1 MGIWTEKIDQDIDTL
16 TRELGEDIQSLNNAY
31 FSRLIGPNPY
41 QLQSEYFSSQENI
54 ELLSELNQK
63 QSDVEMKTQISLLKT
78 INNELSEDFAEISK
92 LYRNIILNTSIMKAK
107 KNDPTI
113 MLSAIAIYNE
123 LVDVYSMR
131 NEYES
136 NSVYEELKNT
146 NGETFAQIYVSA
158 LAKMDQISYDAENS
172 ESDFSDKFLDSLYY
186 SHSEMNTLSPSS
198 STGYVKWALSTFL
211 GFHKEA
217 SLYAVV
223 LVIAITSMSLGSY
236 DFDDFEQVLGF
247 SVSFGF
253 MVGYVKGLAMIYGPL
268 MTKNL
273 LKFKSGLLHLG
284 KSLEKLVP
292 AYILKYRML

>member
-1 MGIWTEKIDQDIDTL
+1 
-16 TRELGEDIQSLNNAY
+16 
-31 FSRLIGPNPY
+31 
-41 QLQSEYFSSQENI
+41 
-54 ELLSELNQK
+54 
-63 QSDVEMKTQISLLKT
+63 
-78 INNELSEDFAEISK
+78 
-92 LYRNIILNTSIMKAK
+92 MKAK

-198 STGYVKWALSTFL
+198 STGYVKYGFIYIPRLSQGSIFICRSTCYCYNFD
-211 GFHKEA
+211 
-217 SLYAVV
+217 
-223 LVIAITSMSLGSY
+223 VIGQL
-236 DFDDFEQVLGF
+236 
-247 SVSFGF
+247 
-253 MVGYVKGLAMIYGPL
+253 
-268 MTKNL
+268 
-273 LKFKSGLLHLG
+273 
-284 KSLEKLVP
+284 
-292 AYILKYRML
+292 